1 MMIISVK
8 TVASVTD
15 LDFSDPVVL
24 ISCKG
29 LNTYGTN
36 PHLHHTRKM
45 SDFVYHAKYIWYT
58 GTRRFGETPLLPSSD
73 DWF

>member
-45 SDFVYHAKYIWYT
+45 SDFVYHAKYI
-58 GTRRFGETPLLPSSD
+58 
-73 DWF
+73 